1 MRSRNAGLNMQ
12 GKKDATSMRNRNA
25 LEGKKARK
33 GKTKAYPQ
41 RIRARIR
48 SAEAGFWHHFVGA
61 KEWMPAS
68 KDGRQHTGMQRW
80 TPAHLASNEELNVL
94 HLVVE

>member
-48 SAEAGFWHHFVGA
+48 SAEARRTCHAGA
-61 KEWMPAS
+61 NNPLSLGATTISVDHKTTL
-68 KDGRQHTGMQRW
+68 R
-80 TPAHLASNEELNVL
+80 V
-94 HLVVE
+94 